1 MHGTVTKIEMFEGTD
16 KSVTFTRKRRQMDG
30 DLFDQDRT
38 IDIPV
43 KAGWKAGTK
52 LTYPGEGDEE
62 RDDIILIRLF
72 LLKTT
77 VNMFLF

>member
-1 MHGTVTKIEMFEGTD
+1 
-16 KSVTFTRKRRQMDG
+16 MDG

-62 RDDIILIRLF
+62 RDDHFYQTFFVENNCKHVSF
-72 LLKTT
+72 LVLVKHRK
-77 VNMFLF
+77 

>member
-1 MHGTVTKIEMFEGTD
+1 
-16 KSVTFTRKRRQMDG
+16 MDG

-62 RDDIILIRLF
+62 RDDHF
-72 LLKTT
+72 YQTFF
-77 VNMFLF
+77 VENNC